1 MSLGSSADEL
11 FTAPLTRKL
20 VGKKKKRNRLHQLS
34 LTRGATLHRSP
45 PLDRSVNIKD
55 IDSQTYHVLIC

>member
-20 VGKKKKRNRLHQLS
+20 VGKKKKEPVASVILNQGSHTAQISSTRPFCEHQ
-34 LTRGATLHRSP
+34 G
-45 PLDRSVNIKD
+45 
-55 IDSQTYHVLIC
+55 Y